1 MYKNKIET
9 TWDSIV
15 YTLLLNLF
23 GLCYILVSLCID
35 QWPLSTVTVIISPF
49 LVLFMLRACDA
60 FFEFL
65 NGGNVLTLDEKQCA
79 LLVNCVFIAIMG
91 ELFALIR
98 VPECHKIS
106 GYAWSLF
113 IGLIINTKDMFSRKP
128 LYVVLTEYCRG
139 VIDFTRKY
147 LTEIAVSAVTLIIMT
162 IFVLLP
168 HNDIFDYIIA
178 FVITVMLCT
187 AIAGVLYI
195 HYIHKTRDIPGGPS
209 HRRKRH

>member
-49 LVLFMLRACDA
+49 SMLFMLRVCDA
-60 FFEFL
+60 IFEIL
-65 NGGNVLTLDEKQCA
+65 NGGNVLTLEEKRCA
-79 LLVNCVFIAIMG
+79 LLINCVFIAIMG

-98 VPECHKIS
+98 DPECHKIS

-113 IGLIINTKDMFSRKP
+113 IGLIINTTDMLSGKP
-128 LYVVLTEYCRG
+128 VHVLLKEYCRD

-168 HNDIFDYIIA
+168 RNDIFDYIIE
-178 FVITVMLCT
+178 FVIVVMLCT
-187 AIAGVLYI
+187 AFAGVLYT